1 MPDDD
6 YGQTDGAPPSHFD
19 QPGDGPGE
27 ADDTDYDPAQPLPE
41 PDWTETT
48 WQLLQDDPDVRKE
61 GLNDMRLGYLAE
73 PDWEVAARVIE
84 HLQTLHGRKLGA
96 KAQRVA
102 RRLPQEMQWMAPN
115 LVGSYEAM
123 RQFESERGQLPTGG
137 SAPRPRPLREQVL
150 DRRVSNRDALKA
162 AFNDA

>member
-1 MPDDD
+1 MRTGVKD
-6 YGQTDGAPPSHFD
+6 
-19 QPGDGPGE
+19 
-27 ADDTDYDPAQPLPE
+27 LV
-41 PDWTETT
+41 T
-48 WQLLQDDPDVRKE
+48 WAV
-61 GLNDMRLGYLAE
+61 
-73 PDWEVAARVIE
+73 
-84 HLQTLHGRKLGA
+84 
-96 KAQRVA
+96 
-102 RRLPQEMQWMAPN
+102 APN